1 MATHC
6 HFDGYAGRTK
16 GKLLNLDDGMPCN
29 CGSSFR
35 RSRHYF
41 PSSIRHKKNLKRL
54 QIYNADD
61 VIFTLMPQLRT
72 TKVKHRNSCDLWSPS
87 RHQTVNQPS
96 WFAPFLVSLYRPS
109 AGSKVSENYNHHV
122 TSNRRTTR
130 RPESQLCSSPKYF
143 PMMKASTAARLPTS
157 TESLNAKPISSSVL
171 TQVPVNVWSRVL
183 TCVSFTG
190 DTVVVGQHEL
200 IKPPVIVE
208 PLEPQRVDNG
218 ERVTLAVRLDG
229 YPIPAV
235 KWYCNGREVQP
246 SSNVLINNQ
255 KKESTLTVLQCSAA
269 DVGKYEVR
277 AMNDGGEARSSA
289 SVRLRGML
297 KNLNVLGPQE

>member
-1 MATHC
+1 
-6 HFDGYAGRTK
+6 
-16 GKLLNLDDGMPCN
+16 
-29 CGSSFR
+29 
-35 RSRHYF
+35 
-41 PSSIRHKKNLKRL
+41 
-54 QIYNADD
+54 
-61 VIFTLMPQLRT
+61 
-72 TKVKHRNSCDLWSPS
+72 
-87 RHQTVNQPS
+87 
-96 WFAPFLVSLYRPS
+96 
-109 AGSKVSENYNHHV
+109 
-122 TSNRRTTR
+122 
-130 RPESQLCSSPKYF
+130 
-143 PMMKASTAARLPTS
+143 MMKASTAAKLPTS
-157 TESLNAKPISSSVL
+157 TESLNAKPTSSSVL
-171 TQVPVNVWSRVL
+171 AQVPVNVWSRVL

-229 YPIPAV
+229 YPIPVV

-255 KKESTLTVLQCSAA
+255 KKESTLTVLQCSAG

-289 SVRLRGML
+289 SVRLRGNL
-297 KNLNVLGPQE
+297 KKFKFHLTTRVTWSMR